1 MGASFAVLL
10 TDLLNCKR
18 NESRWKIDDRMEV
31 HGCTCMQ
38 TSTHVSEIA
47 DVDDNRVVMLA
58 ATIQNPSK
66 AVRDT
71 LNLAK

>member
-1 MGASFAVLL
+1 
-10 TDLLNCKR
+10 
-18 NESRWKIDDRMEV
+18 
-31 HGCTCMQ
+31 MQ